1 MTNAESTPS
10 PADASPADASHA
22 DPQGHAPA
30 ERHFCARCS
39 LESGGERM
47 ARHSSVLKRLVEIG
61 MSAAEALECKA
72 VAEAEAAEALAARL
86 KAGESMPT
94 PMGARPGPDIA
105 LAFSRLARSIQTSLL
120 LEDTLVDNF
129 QKREKSLAAE
139 AAERKSQATEARRK
153 RTRRQVERVV
163 TEAIR
168 AEAGDRGEY
177 DHLIRRL
184 KVKIDQNDVYDDL
197 ATKSVEEMVVRL
209 CRDLELSPDW
219 QQWEGQ
225 AWLRTEEPAIDDT
238 APHCPACCPRCRS
251 ASPPSEPQP
260 AASGSTDPP

>member
-1 MTNAESTPS
+1 MIDIDATPS
-10 PADASPADASHA
+10 PADAAQA
-22 DPQGHAPA
+22 DPRGSAPA

-61 MSAAEALECKA
+61 MSAAEALERKA
-72 VAEAEAAEALAARL
+72 IAEAETAEAMAARV
-86 KAGESMPT
+86 KAGEAVPE
-94 PMGARPGPDIA
+94 PAPPGARPGPDIA

-219 QQWEGQ
+219 QRWEGQ
-225 AWLRTEEPAIDDT
+225 PWLRTEEPAADDT

-251 ASPPSEPQP
+251 APPRSDPQP
-260 AASGSTDPP
+260 AETGSTDPP

>member
-1 MTNAESTPS
+1 MLTFYTFYVLSFAMTEIQPSPS
-10 PADASPADASHA
+10 PAPADR
-22 DPQGHAPA
+22 PRP
-30 ERHFCARCS
+30 CARCA
-39 LESGGERM
+39 LESAGERV
-47 ARHSSVLKRLVEIG
+47 ARHAQVLQRLVAMG
-61 MSAAEALECKA
+61 LSVAEALERKA
-72 VAEAEAAEALAARL
+72 VAEAEAAEAMAARV
-86 KAGESMPT
+86 KAAENT
-94 PMGARPGPDIA
+94 PAPARPGPDIA
-105 LAFSRLARSIQTSLL
+105 LAFARVARAIQTSLL
-120 LEDTLVDNF
+120 LEDTLIDNF
-129 QKREKSLAAE
+129 QKREKVLAAE
-139 AAERKSQATEARRK
+139 AAERRSQATEARRK

-225 AWLRTEEPAIDDT
+225 AWLRTDEPAIDDT
-238 APHCPACCPRCRS
+238 APHCPACCPRC
-251 ASPPSEPQP
+251 PP
-260 AASGSTDPP
+260 AAAPADDFPGPAPAERGGSG